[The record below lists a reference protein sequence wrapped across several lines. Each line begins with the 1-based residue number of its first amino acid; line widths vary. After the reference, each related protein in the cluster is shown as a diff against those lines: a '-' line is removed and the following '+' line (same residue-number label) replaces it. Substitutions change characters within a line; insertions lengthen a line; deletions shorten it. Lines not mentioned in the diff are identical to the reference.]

1 MSSGLS
7 DFLSGIN
14 CRGVV
19 VLSVA
24 VLISSGLIVVGIN
37 CPVLTVVV
45 LSVAVLNVMEP
56 SIQRYVRVTVEAPN

>member
-7 DFLSGIN
+7 YLSGTN

-19 VLSVA
+19 VSSVA

-37 CPVLTVVV
+37 CPVLTVAV
-45 LSVAVLNVMEP
+45 LSVAVLNVIEP
-56 SIQRYVRVTVEAPN
+56 SGSSRPTTHTESIDT